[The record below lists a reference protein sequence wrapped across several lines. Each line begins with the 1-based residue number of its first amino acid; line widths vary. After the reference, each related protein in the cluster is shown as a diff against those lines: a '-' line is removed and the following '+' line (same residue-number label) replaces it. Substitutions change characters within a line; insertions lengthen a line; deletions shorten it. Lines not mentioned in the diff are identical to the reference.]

1 MKKIVKD
8 VAIDIIGG
16 LFIAIGIY
24 NFAANAQFPMTGIS
38 GIALIFYHLFHLPIG
53 VMSIIMNIPIA
64 IGCYKILGREF
75 FLRSV
80 RTIVITSV
88 ITDVIAPMLPL
99 YSGDRMLAAICTG
112 ALSGIGY
119 GIIYLNNT
127 STGGV
132 DFITMSVRALKP
144 HISLGKIAFV
154 MDVAVVLIGGCVYKN
169 VDGIIYGVIIS
180 LMMSVVVDKLMY
192 GIDAGKLAL
201 IVTEHG
207 NEIADLIGEYSG
219 RGATLLKG
227 QGSYSGID
235 KMVVM
240 CACNNKQMVTI
251 RRLVKQADPKAFTV
265 IMESNEVLGEGFK
278 EE

>member
-1 MKKIVKD
+1 
-8 VAIDIIGG
+8 
-16 LFIAIGIY
+16 
-24 NFAANAQFPMTGIS
+24 
-38 GIALIFYHLFHLPIG
+38 
-53 VMSIIMNIPIA
+53 MNIPIA

-144 HISLGKIAFV
+144 HISLGKIASSIF
-154 MDVAVVLIGGCVYKN
+154 C
-169 VDGIIYGVIIS
+169 
-180 LMMSVVVDKLMY
+180 
-192 GIDAGKLAL
+192 
-201 IVTEHG
+201 
-207 NEIADLIGEYSG
+207 
-219 RGATLLKG
+219 
-227 QGSYSGID
+227 
-235 KMVVM
+235 
-240 CACNNKQMVTI
+240 
-251 RRLVKQADPKAFTV
+251 P
-265 IMESNEVLGEGFK
+265 
-278 EE
+278 